1 MRRFAPFAVFMIV
14 SLGNLSFRNLGFSN
28 VAFGQDAPGQSE
40 SSRKVVSRV
49 APDYPELARRLHIHG
64 VVRVEASVRPNG
76 TVKTARVV
84 GGNPVLAEAAVT
96 AVTKWKFESGSG
108 DTSELVQLSFEPQ

>member
-1 MRRFAPFAVFMIV
+1 MRRSAPFALFMILL
-14 SLGNLSFRNLGFSN
+14 LGNLSHRNQ
-28 VAFGQDAPGQSE
+28 AFGQDAPVQSE
-40 SSRKVVSRV
+40 SGRKVATRV

-64 VVRVEASVRPNG
+64 VVKVEATVRPNG

-96 AVTKWKFESGSG
+96 AVTKWKFESGSAE
-108 DTSELVQLSFEPQ
+108 TSELVQLAFEPQ